1 MEFLVATSASWAI
14 TVVRVVLGVIFVAH
28 GAQKVF
34 GAFGGYGLKGTTGYF
49 KSIGLPLPIGY
60 LVCFMEFFGGI
71 GLVLGLLTRLSALAV
86 TIVMVGA
93 IVKVDAP
100 HGFFLN
106 WELKPGKGHGFE
118 MNLALIAMAVA
129 CMIAGGGAVS
139 VDLLLAP

>member
-1 MEFLVATSASWAI
+1 MELLFATSASWAI
-14 TVVRVVLGVIFVAH
+14 TVVRVVLGVVFFAH

-60 LVCFMEFFGGI
+60 LACFFELLGGI

-86 TIVMVGA
+86 AINMVGA
-93 IVKVDAP
+93 IAKVHWP
-100 HGFFLN
+100 NGFFIN
-106 WELKPGKGHGFE
+106 WEVKQGKGHGFE

-129 CMIAGGGAVS
+129 CLIAGGGSLS
-139 VDLLLAP
+139 VDRLLAP